1 MKHFKYTT
9 LRHKVIKRKVDE
21 RTMLKPTN
29 ILRILKNRPIILQE
43 NLQILKKLKYPSKKK
58 TQKLTKVKE
67 ENTYVAI
74 SPPPI
79 YRGSGVKYHIGA
91 LLELGKNV
99 ERTQR
104 VFRQWKTPS
113 EEPQNDRY
121 KKPIKDSRKIKY
133 IDMEQKKETQVTT
146 TINEV
151 EYPIPCPPPQ
161 DRPPDYQYKK
171 SKTTDKEQILED
183 WGRETTLLSLRYID
197 RPPFEPP
204 NQYRLQKK
212 GKKQKLCIC

>member
-1 MKHFKYTT
+1 MNVLQKTTIEKKYKETEDGKFEEHQSIVKHFKYTT

-29 ILRILKNRPIILQE
+29 ILRILKIRPINLQK
-43 NLQILKKLKYPSKKK
+43 NLQILKKIKYPSKKK

-79 YRGSGVKYHIGA
+79 YRSSGVKYHIGA

-113 EEPQNDRY
+113 EEHQNDRY
-121 KKPIKDSRKIKY
+121 KKPVKDS
-133 IDMEQKKETQVTT
+133 QKK
-146 TINEV
+146 
-151 EYPIPCPPPQ
+151 
-161 DRPPDYQYKK
+161 
-171 SKTTDKEQILED
+171 
-183 WGRETTLLSLRYID
+183 
-197 RPPFEPP
+197 
-204 NQYRLQKK
+204 
-212 GKKQKLCIC
+212 